1 MDDSQVREY
10 RTDSIVVSFD
20 PALCIHLAECL
31 RGAPEVFNTLR
42 RPWVQPEAASPD
54 ALAEAVRRCPS
65 GALQYERLDG
75 KSGEPAPP
83 GLEVTVVPSGPLLVR
98 GDVAVVAAD
107 GTELRTATRLALCRC
122 GQSQN
127 KPYCDNTHMSL
138 RD

>member
-54 ALAEAVRRCPS
+54 ALAEVVRRCPS
-65 GALQYERLDG
+65 GALQYQRLDG
-75 KSGEPAPP
+75 QSGEPVTS

-98 GDVAVVAAD
+98 GDVVVVAAD

-122 GQSQN
+122 GHSQN
-127 KPYCDNTHMSL
+127 KPYCDNTHMGL